1 MEVTRKQDL
10 LAAVLIGT
18 LATAGFGL
26 ALPAAAANLD
36 GQVLGGGAP
45 IANASVTLWQAG
57 SGTPRPLAQAR
68 SGADGR
74 FAVAAPG
81 APLAE
86 GSLYLV
92 ARGGTPAAGKGGGD
106 NPAISLMTV
115 LGNKAPAKVTI
126 NEMTT
131 IASVWTHNQFI
142 DGGTAIKGQPLQLKI
157 AAGNVPSF
165 VDLPPAAGAA
175 RSRTRSTAARRRRW
189 PISPRWPA
197 CWPVA

>member
-1 MEVTRKQDL
+1 MKVTRKQDL
-10 LAAVLIGT
+10 LAVVIIGA

-57 SGTPRPLAQAR
+57 SGTPRQLAQAR

-92 ARGGTPAAGKGGGD
+92 ARGGTPAAGKGGG
-106 NPAISLMTV
+106 AQATLHGSLPGERSVGCARRATGSPLTAGGRPIGRSTEWQV
-115 LGNKAPAKVTI
+115 RGASRAPALPAFARFGCPPRGTVARPTAPWSGSGPVK
-126 NEMTT
+126 
-131 IASVWTHNQFI
+131 S
-142 DGGTAIKGQPLQLKI
+142 GTA
-157 AAGNVPSF
+157 S
-165 VDLPPAAGAA
+165 
-175 RSRTRSTAARRRRW
+175 
-189 PISPRWPA
+189 
-197 CWPVA
+197 